1 MSRVLGVVRG
11 GMKRRANR
19 RRMTAAPALALA
31 AVLLALADSGAG
43 AHPAAAERFRK
54 PAPVRAEPRAAQ
66 AERRLTEARRAFER
80 GRVEETRALLKGIDP
95 AQLPRALGEGAA
107 FLSASVAED
116 AATSDRLFD
125 EYLKN
130 YPRGAQRRA
139 ATLALARSQFAQ
151 GDYREAENLLSIFS
165 PGVERDPL
173 GREGLIWRGLSQLGR
188 GDAAGALQLFEA
200 AKSDLDGSPEEEAYY
215 FGAAEA
221 ALRASRPREAVDA
234 LKVILARHP
243 RGDYA
248 PQALYAMGM
257 SLETMGRGADA
268 AAVFRQVAQRFPDSY
283 EATRARDRGI
293 RSAGPPALGLPIGG
307 GYSIQVGA
315 FARRELADALAKDLR
330 LSGVGDVQ
338 VLEGREA
345 TPIFRVRA
353 GAYAT
358 RDEAR
363 ALGERLRRERGFS
376 YNIVPR

>member
-1 MSRVLGVVRG
+1 MVGRVRRRLAALLFGVIAAAAVARVLPPGPFAVAG
-11 GMKRRANR
+11 P
-19 RRMTAAPALALA
+19 AP
-31 AVLLALADSGAG
+31 G
-43 AHPAAAERFRK
+43 ERFRK
-54 PAPVRAEPRAAQ
+54 PAPVRAEPRVALQ
-66 AERRLTEARRAFER
+66 EKRLTDARRAYER
-80 GRVEETRALLKGIDP
+80 GQVEVARQLLKGIDP
-95 AQLPRALGEGAA
+95 AQLPRSLGEEAAYLGALLA
-107 FLSASVAED
+107 DD

-130 YPRGAQRRA
+130 YPRGMYRRA

-165 PGVERDPL
+165 PGVERDAL
-173 GREGLIWRGLSQLGR
+173 GREGLIWLGLSQLGR
-188 GDAAGALQLFEA
+188 GDAAGALQFFQT
-200 AKSDLDGSPEEEAYY
+200 AKGDLDGSGFEEPYY
-215 FGAAEA
+215 FATAEA
-221 ALRASRPREAVDA
+221 ALRASKPREAVEA
-234 LKVILARHP
+234 LKVILGRHP

-248 PQALYAMGM
+248 PQALYAMGV
-257 SLETMGRGADA
+257 SLETMGRAADA

-293 RSAGPPALGLPIGG
+293 RTAAGTLALGLPIGG
-307 GYSIQVGA
+307 GYAIQVGA

-330 LSGVGDVQ
+330 TSGVGDVQ

-345 TPIFRVRA
+345 TPIYRVRA

>member
-1 MSRVLGVVRG
+1 MVGRVKGRAREILLLIAAVAGIRVLLPG
-11 GMKRRANR
+11 AF
-19 RRMTAAPALALA
+19 AA
-31 AVLLALADSGAG
+31 AV
-43 AHPAAAERFRK
+43 PAPGERFRK
-54 PAPVRAEPRAAQ
+54 PAPVRVEPRVAIQ
-66 AERRLTEARRAFER
+66 EKRLTDAQHAYDRGQVEVARE
-80 GRVEETRALLKGIDP
+80 LLKGIDP
-95 AQLPRALGEGAA
+95 AQLPRSLGEEAAYLGALLA
-107 FLSASVAED
+107 DD

-130 YPRGAQRRA
+130 YPRGTYRRA

-173 GREGLIWRGLSQLGR
+173 GREGLVWLGLSQLGR
-188 GDAAGALQLFEA
+188 GDAAGALQFFQT
-200 AKSDLDGSPEEEAYY
+200 AKGDLDGSSFEEPYY
-215 FGAAEA
+215 FATAEA
-221 ALRASRPREAVDA
+221 ALRASRPREAVEA

-248 PQALYAMGM
+248 PQALYAMGI
-257 SLETMGRGADA
+257 SLETMGRAADA

-293 RSAGPPALGLPIGG
+293 RNAGGTLALGLPIGG
-307 GYSIQVGA
+307 GYAIQVGA
-315 FARRELADALAKDLR
+315 FIRRELADALAKDLR
-330 LSGVGDVQ
+330 TSGVGDVQ
-338 VLEGREA
+338 VLEGREVP
-345 TPIFRVRA
+345 PIYRVRA

>member
-1 MSRVLGVVRG
+1 V
-11 GMKRRANR
+11 
-19 RRMTAAPALALA
+19 ALQ
-31 AVLLALADSGAG
+31 
-43 AHPAAAERFRK
+43 EK
-54 PAPVRAEPRAAQ
+54 
-66 AERRLTEARRAFER
+66 RLTDARRAYER
-80 GRVEETRALLKGIDP
+80 GQVEVARQLLKGIDP
-95 AQLPRALGEGAA
+95 AQLPRSLGEEAAYLGALLA
-107 FLSASVAED
+107 DD

-130 YPRGAQRRA
+130 YPRGMYRRA

-165 PGVERDPL
+165 PGVERDAL
-173 GREGLIWRGLSQLGR
+173 GREGLIWLGLSQLGR
-188 GDAAGALQLFEA
+188 GDAAGALQFFQT
-200 AKSDLDGSPEEEAYY
+200 AKGDLDGSGFEEPYY
-215 FGAAEA
+215 FATAEA
-221 ALRASRPREAVDA
+221 ALRASKPREAVEA
-234 LKVILARHP
+234 LKVILGRHP

-248 PQALYAMGM
+248 PQALYAMGV
-257 SLETMGRGADA
+257 SLETMGRAADA

-293 RSAGPPALGLPIGG
+293 RTAAGTLALGLPIGG
-307 GYSIQVGA
+307 GYAIQVGA

-330 LSGVGDVQ
+330 TSGVGDVQ

-345 TPIFRVRA
+345 TPIYRVRA

>member
-1 MSRVLGVVRG
+1 VVRRVI
-11 GMKRRANR
+11 RR
-19 RRMTAAPALALA
+19 PALLVLA
-31 AVLLALADSGAG
+31 AALLVGAG
-43 AHPAAAERFRK
+43 PETGERFRK
-54 PAPVRAEPRAAQ
+54 PAPVRVEPRMAYQEKRLADAQ
-66 AERRLTEARRAFER
+66 HAFDRGQVVVARE
-80 GRVEETRALLKGIDP
+80 LLKGVDP
-95 AQLPRALGEGAA
+95 AQLPRGLGEAGA
-107 FLSASVAED
+107 FLAASLAED

-130 YPRGAQRRA
+130 YPRGGYRRA
-139 ATLALARSQFAQ
+139 ASLAFARSQFAQ

-173 GREGLIWRGLSQLGR
+173 GREGLIWLGLSQLGR
-188 GDAAGALQLFEA
+188 GDAAGALQYFQT
-200 AKSDLDGSPEEEAYY
+200 AKGDLDGSSFEEAYY
-215 FGAAEA
+215 FATAEA
-221 ALRASRPREAVDA
+221 ALRAGKPRDAVTA
-234 LKVILARHP
+234 LQVILSRHP

-257 SLETMGRGADA
+257 ALESMGRGSDA

-293 RSAGPPALGLPIGG
+293 RTEGTLALGLPIGG
-307 GYSIQVGA
+307 GYAIQVGA
-315 FARRELADALAKDLR
+315 FSRRELADALAKDLR
-330 LSGVGDVQ
+330 LSGVSDVQ

-345 TPIFRVRA
+345 APIYRVRA
-353 GAYAT
+353 GAYGT